1 MKSYPTQPT
10 ILLSLFLSIFFLI
23 TPETSKAENSG
34 PFVTKIRVTGNTLI
48 DPYYLDD
55 YLNLGNGLTMTP
67 QMMDLAVSELKANY
81 NYHGFPF
88 IDAYSTLKVKNG
100 IMTLK
105 VDEKNEYQWGRPR
118 AERAVLKQAFLHNIT
133 LKESRKQE
141 IIETLVKGYQKQR
154 DVEEIV
160 AGFLVKKQRQ
170 RIEEVES
177 QKKAVMRERVAE
189 KVKEFQT
196 LNKNL
201 EAQEIRRIEEMR
213 VRIEAAAVKKVDE
226 FATENLKMVSEEYTD
241 LDEFL
246 DNAIFEETLN
256 PGL

>member
-1 MKSYPTQPT
+1 MKPYPTPST
-10 ILLSLFLSIFFLI
+10 IFLSLFLSFFFLI
-23 TPETSKAENSG
+23 TPGTSKAEKPG

-55 YLNLGNGLTMTP
+55 YLSLGNGLPMTP

-105 VDEKNEYQWGRPR
+105 VDEKNEFQWGRPR

-133 LKESRKQE
+133 LKEPKKQE
-141 IIETLVKGYQKQR
+141 IIETLIKGYQKQR

-160 AGFLVKKQRQ
+160 AEFLVKKQRQ
-170 RIEEVES
+170 RIEGVES

-196 LNKNL
+196 LNKNM
-201 EAQEIRRIEEMR
+201 EVQEIRRIEEMR
-213 VRIEAAAVKKVDE
+213 VRIEAAGMKKIDDL
-226 FATENLKMVSEEYTD
+226 ATENMKMVSEEYTD